1 MRISNPQ
8 NGYEAVE
15 KAVMEQMAT
24 LYGFTNESILVR
36 IGKRYSH
43 EDEYT
48 YSTELL
54 MNDGEDWATPKYI
67 WESDWWEGEQ
77 EIKIFFAA
85 PISEFEF
92 SPDERFRM

>member
-1 MRISNPQ
+1 MKISNPK

-15 KAVMEQMAT
+15 KAVMEHMKS
-24 LYGFTNESILVR
+24 LYRFMNESILVR
-36 IGKRYSH
+36 IGQRYSSD
-43 EDEYT
+43 EEYT
-48 YSTELL
+48 YSTQLL
-54 MNDGEDWATPKYI
+54 INDGIDWATPKYI